1 MGTIFLARPGT
12 YVQYHLAGLQVRFDL
27 IDLTLGQKRI
37 DNNDRGHLWSL
48 FTSVKKCSKNI
59 FQVGVGNRF
68 ESSRVQSERS
78 RVKVDGPRGLNW
90 MVQRYET

>member
-1 MGTIFLARPGT
+1 MWSKEGQFLGQTDVKTFEVGYYGNGKIFT

-48 FTSVKKCSKNI
+48 FTS
-59 FQVGVGNRF
+59 F
-68 ESSRVQSERS
+68 
-78 RVKVDGPRGLNW
+78 
-90 MVQRYET
+90 